1 MKNSNTTT
9 SLKTYKSRSLMR
21 NKTKSLNES
30 CLSKILNS
38 PINKKNTYTL
48 RQKSKK
54 FINLNIKPPKSKRDI
69 PLPTTSSTKNLN
81 NSIKPEQTLTAEISL
96 NSICS
101 TEAPLKRVHSFHKK
115 NSILQKQDEVLEL
128 QLSNSRLQNEIMIL
142 NEKNNTLNNI
152 INIKST
158 ECDILKNKY
167 TNLIEELKQENS
179 LLKQKTEKEIQKLKE
194 TSEKQIHSINSLISI
209 TIELCDI
216 LLSKQTTITNSRCN
230 LSNNNNEC
238 SLDVYDSFNC
248 DEERK
253 NSLIEQIQSLIL
265 SKIFSI
271 KRSFNINIDQ
281 KEIDK
286 INNWSSIS
294 YYNKKNISAFVNTIN
309 TNEEISNSISKIYLN
324 SNDTSNEFDLSVSGQ
339 FLNNNA
345 SPKFNNFEDKSP
357 SLNNLPKKNLL
368 SELKSSKG
376 SFGDFNSNNT
386 KNNENK
392 SNCINILEYSLGD
405 ISNEKEQNV
414 NPIDS
419 FADIKPPIE
428 NNISVGN
435 INSTEK

>member
-1 MKNSNTTT
+1 MKNSNTTS

-48 RQKSKK
+48 RQKSKQ
-54 FINLNIKPPKSKRDI
+54 FINLNIKPPKSKREI

-96 NSICS
+96 SSICS

-128 QLSNSRLQNEIMIL
+128 QLTNSRLKNEIMIL

-152 INIKST
+152 INIKNT

-167 TNLIEELKQENS
+167 TNLIEELKQENM
-179 LLKQKTEKEIQKLKE
+179 LQKQKTEKEIQKLKE
-194 TSEKQIHSINSLISI
+194 INEKQIHSINSLISI

-248 DEERK
+248 DEERR

-345 SPKFNNFEDKSP
+345 SPKFNSFENKS

-368 SELKSSKG
+368 NEG
-376 SFGDFNSNNT
+376 SLCEYNSNNT
-386 KNNENK
+386 KNNDNK

-405 ISNEKEQNV
+405 ISNEKEQNL

>member
-1 MKNSNTTT
+1 MKNSNTTS

-38 PINKKNTYTL
+38 PINQKNNYTL
-48 RQKSKK
+48 RQKSKQ
-54 FINLNIKPPKSKRDI
+54 FINLNIKPPKSKREI

-96 NSICS
+96 SSICS

-128 QLSNSRLQNEIMIL
+128 QLTNSRLKNEIMIL

-152 INIKST
+152 INIKNT

-167 TNLIEELKQENS
+167 TNLIEELKQENM
-179 LLKQKTEKEIQKLKE
+179 LQKQKTEKEIQKLKE
-194 TSEKQIHSINSLISI
+194 INEKQFHSINSLISI

-248 DEERK
+248 DEERR
-253 NSLIEQIQSLIL
+253 NSLIQQIQSLIL

-345 SPKFNNFEDKSP
+345 SPKFNSFENKS

-368 SELKSSKG
+368 NEG
-376 SFGDFNSNNT
+376 SLCEYNSNNT
-386 KNNENK
+386 KNNDNK

-405 ISNEKEQNV
+405 ISNEKEQNL